1 MWTPEILIPVIATF
15 ILAGMVKGVVGL
27 GLPTVA
33 LALLTASVGFR
44 EALVLMLAPSLI
56 TNIWQ
61 AFAGPSF
68 GLIFRRFWPML
79 AAGAAGVWISSFML
93 TLVDPSV
100 LSAMLG
106 LVLCFYAAIVL
117 IAPQPPTP
125 GRHENWMAPLAGG
138 MSGALAGMTG
148 TFVVPS
154 VIYLQALRLDRNVL
168 IQAMGLWFTTATLML
183 GLSLNNHG
191 LLPPTLGA
199 LSAVAVVPALAGMWL
214 GQKIRTRLSEKL
226 FRQVF
231 LYALF
236 LLGLYIV
243 AKSLF

>member
-33 LALLTASVGFR
+33 LALLTATIGFR

-61 AFAGPSF
+61 MLDGPFLS
-68 GLIFRRFWPML
+68 LIVKRFWPL
-79 AAGAAGVWISSFML
+79 IGAGAVGVWVSSIML
-93 TLVDPSV
+93 TIVSPSV
-100 LSAMLG
+100 LAAMVG
-106 LVLCFYAAIVL
+106 GMLCIYATFVL
-117 IAPQPPTP
+117 IAPQPSMP
-125 GRHENWMAPLAGG
+125 GRHERWMGPLTGG
-138 MSGALAGMTG
+138 ISGALGGITG
-148 TFVVPS
+148 ILVIPA
-154 VIYLQALRLDRNVL
+154 VIYLQALRLDRDVL
-168 IQAMGLWFTTATLML
+168 IQTLGLWFTSATLVL
-183 GLSLNNHG
+183 GFSLGNHG

-214 GQKIRTRLSEKL
+214 GQKIRSRLSEQR

-231 LYALF
+231 LYTLF
-236 LLGLYIV
+236 ALGLYIIV
-243 AKSLF
+243 KSLF

>member
-1 MWTPEILIPVIATF
+1 MWTPEILVPVIATF

-33 LALLTASVGFR
+33 LALLTALIGFR

-68 GLIFRRFWPML
+68 GMVIKRFWPML
-79 AAGAAGVWISSFML
+79 AAGAAGVWLSSFML
-93 TLVDPSV
+93 TLVDPSI

-106 LVLCFYAAIVL
+106 LVLCLYAAIVL
-117 IAPQPPTP
+117 IAPQPPAP
-125 GRHENWMAPLAGG
+125 GSHEAWLAPLAGG
-138 MSGALAGMTG
+138 TSGALAGMTG

-154 VIYLQALRLDRNVL
+154 VIYLQALRLDRDVL
-168 IQAMGLWFTTATLML
+168 IQTMGLWFTTATLML
-183 GLSLNNHG
+183 GVSLGNHG
-191 LLPPTLGA
+191 LLPPALGA
-199 LSAVAVVPALAGMWL
+199 LSAVAVAPALAGMWL
-214 GQKIRTRLSEKL
+214 GQKIRSRLSEKR

-236 LLGLYIV
+236 VLGLYIV
-243 AKSLF
+243 AKSLS